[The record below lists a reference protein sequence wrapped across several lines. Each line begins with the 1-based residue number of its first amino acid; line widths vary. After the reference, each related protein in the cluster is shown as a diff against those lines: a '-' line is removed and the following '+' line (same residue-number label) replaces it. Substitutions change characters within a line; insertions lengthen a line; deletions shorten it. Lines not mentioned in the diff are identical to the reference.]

1 VALISDAAKAPQDK
15 MRALLVFAMQGT
27 PFAPPRPSGQR

>member
-1 VALISDAAKAPQDK
+1 VALIGDAAKASQDK

-27 PFAPPRPSGQR
+27 FFFSRLCPGS